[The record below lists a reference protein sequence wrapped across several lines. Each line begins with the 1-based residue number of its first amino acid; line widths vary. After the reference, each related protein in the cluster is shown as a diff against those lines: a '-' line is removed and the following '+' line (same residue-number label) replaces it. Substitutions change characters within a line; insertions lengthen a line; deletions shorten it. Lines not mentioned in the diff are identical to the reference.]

1 LEKTE
6 IYLSRFGLFVA
17 RRCLDLEGDS
27 ESDPKRWSIQD
38 EQFPPRGADGYRAAE
53 SFDKLN
59 QIFQIFG
66 HVQRVQGVRT
76 TNIIGRR
83 NLPWSLFIFRF
94 FFYPS
99 TNSIKMP
106 QNVISKLFTID
117 SQLIDTHTR
126 RLHLI
131 RFESG

>member
-27 ESDPKRWSIQD
+27 ESDPNRWSIQD

-94 FFYPS
+94 F
-99 TNSIKMP
+99 
-106 QNVISKLFTID
+106 
-117 SQLIDTHTR
+117 LIPR
-126 RLHLI
+126 QI
-131 RFESG
+131 Q